1 MFAQFSLE
9 VAGML
14 SRSTALSTIV
24 QYAGRMLGNP
34 LMVTDE
40 TFCVL
45 AHTQSQPVPDP
56 V

>member
-24 QYAGRMLGNP
+24 QYAESRALYP
-34 LMVTDE
+34 LM
-40 TFCVL
+40 
-45 AHTQSQPVPDP
+45 
-56 V
+56 